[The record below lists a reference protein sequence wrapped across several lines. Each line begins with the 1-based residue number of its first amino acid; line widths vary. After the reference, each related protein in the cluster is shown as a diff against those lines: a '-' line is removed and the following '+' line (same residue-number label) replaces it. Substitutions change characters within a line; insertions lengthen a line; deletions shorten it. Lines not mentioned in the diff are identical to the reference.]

1 MEHDNITSTSLDAV
15 IDLVGTTL
23 GLGDRAR
30 DLGADTPLLGAMPEL
45 DSMAVLE
52 LVSAVEDR
60 FGFEVDDS
68 DVTGEVFETVGSL
81 ADFVDRNRT

>member
-1 MEHDNITSTSLDAV
+1 MEHNITSAS
-15 IDLVGTTL
+15 IDSVVELLVETL
-23 GLGDRAR
+23 GLGDRA
-30 DLGADTPLLGAMPEL
+30 GSITADTPLLGAMPEL

-52 LVSAVEDR
+52 VVAAIEDR

-81 ADFVDRNRT
+81 ADFVDQNRT